1 MIKSP
6 GGDHREN
13 PPAENEGSQPP
24 DHGSAHFI
32 MDGKDAGQAPLLI
45 ATYTA

>member
-6 GGDHREN
+6 AVITGEN

-32 MDGKDAGQAPLLI
+32 MDGKDAGQAPC
-45 ATYTA
+45 